1 MKVTHDFV
9 ITSCT
14 RLYCLVKYQ
23 QDQHKGGMKRAQNTG
38 EEGLYTGSNLL
49 EGDGAIRRRIG
60 SFPGDY
66 Y

>member
-38 EEGLYTGSNLL
+38 EEGLYTGCNLL
-49 EGDGAIRRRIG
+49 EGDMT
-60 SFPGDY
+60 D
-66 Y
+66 